1 MFGAYHLSYTFV
13 QPNKQKQHMDTY
25 KIAYAIIESA
35 HGWSVAEQ
43 FRDTF
48 QELESFEEQNTNALN
63 YIFETLKK
71 LSNSDLLKTE
81 AQEELDDY
89 MDRLMQHLNN
99 NC

>member
-1 MFGAYHLSYTFV
+1 
-13 QPNKQKQHMDTY
+13 MDTL
-25 KIAYAIIESA
+25 KIAQLIIDSE
-35 HGWSVAEQ
+35 HGWSVAQQFESTFTEQ
-43 FRDTF
+43 
-48 QELESFEEQNTNALN
+48 ESFEEQNTNALN